1 MARSYSESR
10 GEGRHNEGPD
20 EERAVGGRRIR
31 VLLSS
36 GKPMNAARTI
46 PVKDVPIETLKAGEA
61 QLDATEAE
69 EKAKIQDSE
78 TTGSSSSGHDLQN
91 TSAEDSSRP
100 STSDVHGI
108 DFEEINGVTAGD
120 PITVNPMQERP
131 GRDIRFGD
139 LPHPRKHDR
148 QNSEANS
155 YENAIDDGDEDES
168 GRRTNALENTG
179 EQARGRVLRR
189 ATSSRLLHP
198 ATFERIL
205 SNTFRRRRRSGSP
218 SSRRSSQSNMT
229 LPYFTFT
236 PTIGRNSVF
245 FSLCWR

>member
-10 GEGRHNEGPD
+10 GEGRCNEGPD

-46 PVKDVPIETLKAGEA
+46 PVKDVPIETLKAGKAE
-61 QLDATEAE
+61 LDAAEAE
-69 EKAKIQDSE
+69 EKAKIQDPE
-78 TTGSSSSGHDLQN
+78 TTGSSSSGQDLN
-91 TSAEDSSRP
+91 ITSAEDSSRP
-100 STSDVHGI
+100 STSDVQRV
-108 DFEEINGVTAGD
+108 DFEEMNGAAGD
-120 PITVNPMQERP
+120 PITVSPVQERP

-139 LPHPRKHDR
+139 LPHPRKHER

-155 YENAIDDGDEDES
+155 YENAIDDRDEDES
-168 GRRTNALENTG
+168 GRRTNTLENTG

-198 ATFERIL
+198 STFERIL

-236 PTIGRNSVF
+236 PTIGRNSVIL
-245 FSLCWR
+245 SLRWR